1 MRVYISADIEGIGC
15 VVRSEHS
22 SPGGREYER
31 ARRFM
36 TAEVNA
42 AALGAFAAG
51 AVDVVVADSHNVGLN
66 LIPEELDE
74 RIRLIIGSPRPLAM
88 MDGIELGFDAAMF
101 IGYHGR
107 AETTDAVIA
116 HTFTGR
122 IAEVRMNDLAIGEI
136 GLCALL
142 AGHYNIPVVF
152 MTGDDA
158 GCREAEALL
167 PGLATVSV
175 KQGIGAYAAI
185 CPHPAVCREKIRTAA
200 EQTMLR
206 CRREGFPQPLTMA
219 GPVTLRMRFT
229 TASSVDR
236 VLRMPR
242 VQRVSGTIIQYQA
255 ADLPEAFAAFN
266 TMADLVELTPF
277 I

>member
-22 SPGGREYER
+22 SPDGREYER

-74 RIRLIIGSPRPLAM
+74 RIRLIMGSPRPLAM
-88 MDGIELGFDAAMF
+88 MDGIDLGFDAALF

-107 AETTDAVIA
+107 AGTADAVIA

-122 IAEVRMNDLAIGEI
+122 IAEVRMNDLVIGEI
-136 GLCALL
+136 GLSALL

-152 MTGDDA
+152 MAGDDA
-158 GCREAEALL
+158 GCREVEALL

-185 CPHPAVCREKIRTAA
+185 CPHPTLCREKIRTAA
-200 EQTMLR
+200 EQTLLR

-219 GPVTLRMRFT
+219 GPVTLQMRFT

>member
-42 AALGAFAAG
+42 AAGGAFAAG
-51 AVDVVVADSHNVGLN
+51 ATEVVIADSHNVGLN
-66 LIPEELDE
+66 LIPEVLDE
-74 RIRLIIGSPRPLAM
+74 RVRLIMGSPRPLAM
-88 MDGIELGFDAAMF
+88 MEGIDRGFDAAIF

-107 AETTDAVIA
+107 AGTADAVIA

-122 IAEVRMNDLAIGEI
+122 IAEVRMNDLILGEI
-136 GLCALL
+136 GISALL
-142 AGHYNIPVVF
+142 AGCYGVPVVF
-152 MTGDDA
+152 MAGDAA

-167 PGLATVSV
+167 PGLATVAV

-185 CPHPAVCREKIRTAA
+185 CTHPTVCCTTIRAA
-200 EQTMLR
+200 TEQALLH
-206 CRREGFPQPLTMA
+206 CRRAGFPQPLAMA
-219 GPVTLRMRFT
+219 GPVTLQMRFT

-242 VQRVSGTIIQYQA
+242 VKRLDDTVVGYQA
-255 ADLPEAFAAFN
+255 TDLLEAFAAFN
-266 TMADLVELTPF
+266 TMADLVELTTF